1 MTEDRLRE
9 VMRAYAADEP
19 PMTLRAED
27 VLAAAAPTTERRWRR
42 PLFAAAAVAVLVGGV
57 GVATRGGGP
66 PSGSGVGGG
75 PTSQAA
81 SGEALLATIRA
92 LGAAAYPSKQ
102 VTMSVRSWT
111 PDPGQPGAASTVTG
125 SDLSRATE
133 YRGDFDDGP
142 TSGMVVSTGLS
153 IESTIRPPDAPPPG
167 EPCSPADTSCQQ
179 GTLPDGRTVV
189 EREGPVLV
197 WPEQT
202 GVPALVGH
210 TVVVS
215 AADVTV
221 TVTER
226 RAKGEGQGGTWR
238 VSSEA
243 LRALAADPRLVPPR
257 PSELPALPSYLA
269 CRVTPRPAGCP
280 AQTAEPP
287 ASAPPISGGSSG
299 AATSAGSA
307 SDSASAGQVKQ
318 RILELGRATWGAQ
331 ATVHLRVGNAGDA
344 RVELTER
351 EYPWATNV
359 VGDFLSSDAK
369 HQLVITVQA
378 NLGLSTECDAA
389 GDSACRIERLPDG
402 RLARYQITQST
413 GPTRKINW
421 VARTVRVVDDR
432 VERGVI
438 VQVEEFVYAPLS
450 QPIPD
455 PTALRLTEAQLL
467 AMATDPRLRLA
478 PSVEWPDPVRGFCR
492 PDTHGTRIC
501 TAPTGG

>member
-57 GVATRGGGP
+57 GVATRRGGP

-142 TSGMVVSTGLS
+142 TSGMLVSTGLS

-167 EPCSPADTSCQQ
+167 EPCSSADTSCQQ
-179 GTLPDGRTVV
+179 GTLPDGWTVV

-257 PSELPALPSYLA
+257 PTDVPTLPSYLG
-269 CRVTPRPAGCP
+269 CRMKPDQPGCP
-280 AQTAEPP
+280 TTIVPSDRP
-287 ASAPPISGGSSG
+287 TSAP
-299 AATSAGSA
+299 AATSRPSEDTGVP
-307 SDSASAGQVKQ
+307 AGQVKA
-318 RILELGRATWGAQ
+318 RIAELGRATMGAG
-331 ATVHLRVGNAGDA
+331 ATTSLRIPNPGDPTQDLVT
-344 RVELTER
+344 REL
-351 EYPWATNV
+351 PWATTV
-359 VGDFLSSDAK
+359 VGAFTTTDDK
-369 HQLVITVQA
+369 HQLIIDAKRGTPATGCESDPQRTFPCR
-378 NLGLSTECDAA
+378 TET
-389 GDSACRIERLPDG
+389 LPNG
-402 RLARYQITQST
+402 RS
-413 GPTRKINW
+413 
-421 VARTVRVVDDR
+421 VRVVAAAASGPLRKTNWYSRTVTVWDPRLDR
-432 VERGVI
+432 GPVI
-438 VQVEEFVYAPLS
+438 DVSEFAYAPLTA
-450 QPIPD
+450 PMPD
-455 PTALRLTEAQLL
+455 ASALQLTEAQLL
-467 AMATDPRLRLA
+467 ALASDPLLVLA
-478 PSVEWPDPVRGFCR
+478 PPVEYPDPLLGFCR
-492 PDTHGTRIC
+492 PDAEGKRIC
-501 TAPTGG
+501 TTIKGG